1 MTNATSCIQSASAAS
16 QSRPASDRAIAPWW
30 HTLVLIA
37 LFLLLA
43 AGGAMF
49 RSQAGSRADLAGAR
63 PNLSGLYLSLTAG
76 EWALVYYVW
85 KLGLRRTGTTIGELI
100 GGKWTSPR
108 AALLDVLFAS
118 GLWAL
123 WKGAYFLW
131 LTWFGTGHTVSVS
144 RLMPQG
150 VTESTFWVLLSISAG
165 ISEELVFRGYFQRQF
180 LAWTGRVSVAVLLQ
194 VMVFGLAHGYQG
206 VQSCLAIVVYGTLFT
221 LLAIYRKSLRPGILA
236 HAWTDIAGGL
246 LR

>member
-1 MTNATSCIQSASAAS
+1 MATTSCIQSASAVS
-16 QSRPASDRAIAPWW
+16 QIRPASHAAIAPWW

-37 LFLLLA
+37 LFLIMA
-43 AGGAMF
+43 AGGAMLQ
-49 RSQAGSRADLAGAR
+49 SQAGSRASLVQAK
-63 PNLSGLYLSLTAG
+63 PNLSRLYLSMIAG

-85 KLGLRRTGTTIGELI
+85 KVGLRRTGTTIGELI
-100 GGKWTSPR
+100 GGKWASPR
-108 AALLDVLFAS
+108 AALLDVLFAG

-131 LTWFGTGHTVSVS
+131 STWFGTGHVSSVS

-150 VTESTFWVLLSISAG
+150 VTESTLWVLLSISAG

-194 VMVFGLAHGYQG
+194 VTVFGVAHGYQG
-206 VQSCLAIVVYGTLFT
+206 VQSCLAIAAYGTLFT
-221 LLAIYRKSLRPGILA
+221 LLALYRKSLLPGILA